1 MAVPNSDVLPRKK
14 RRFNWVISDL
24 VRKGLT
30 LYLEWSARLRG
41 QRFYCSA
48 LAGQSEY
55 NITVN
60 CDLTVSCNCQDYNG
74 SGHMGDLNRNSFQE
88 IFFGPVAQHF
98 RTELAKGKLPIA
110 TCARC
115 GDLKRVP
122 KAHVKVAPARQTE
135 GEQSTAKIIA
145 NGSTE
150 LAGAGDPAP
159 QLYAGPEPRLPYR
172 GMLLENTV
180 RCNIDCIGCDRQSAA
195 RIRTT
200 PQMDLA
206 KLSRMADLVHE
217 LGLQQLFYLN
227 LGEPFLSPNIGQE
240 LPLLRQK
247 NPDCRIVISTN
258 GIILNTDAKREAALS
273 ASHLFFSIAGIS
285 NDMLKKYEHYG
296 NFDKAYGN
304 MKALVDYRNGRGLG
318 RPLIEWKYLL
328 FNWNDRKAT
337 IRRAIEMAKAAGV
350 DAISFWPTNNPFY
363 GYSFR
368 YRLGLLNDIGVKCWK
383 GREVDL
389 REHYTQ
395 RAVTPALAPV

>member
-1 MAVPNSDVLPRKK
+1 MKP
-14 RRFNWVISDL
+14 RRFNWVISDI
-24 VRKGLT
+24 VRKGLK

-41 QRFYCSA
+41 ERFHCTA

-74 SGHMGDLNRNSFQE
+74 SGHMGDLNKNSFPE
-88 IFFGPVAQHF
+88 VFFGEKAQHL
-98 RTELAKGKLPIA
+98 RSELAKGKLPIL

-115 GDLKRVP
+115 GDLKRISKSQV
-122 KAHVKVAPARQTE
+122 E
-135 GEQSTAKIIA
+135 
-145 NGSTE
+145 
-150 LAGAGDPAP
+150 
-159 QLYAGPEPRLPYR
+159 PEPRLPYR

-200 PQMDLA
+200 AQMDLA
-206 KLSRMADLVHE
+206 KLSRMADLVHD

-240 LPLLRQK
+240 LPLLRSK

-258 GIILNTDAKREAALS
+258 GIILNTDAKREAAMS
-273 ASHLFFSIAGIS
+273 ASHLLFSIAGI
-285 NDMLKKYEHYG
+285 NDEMLKKYEHHG
-296 NFDKAYGN
+296 SFEKAYANLKG
-304 MKALVDYRNGRGLG
+304 LVDYRNARDLTK
-318 RPLIEWKYLL
+318 PIIEWKYLL
-328 FNWNDRKAT
+328 FNWNDRRPT
-337 IRRAIEMAKAAGV
+337 IQRAIEMAKAAGV
-350 DAISFWPTNNPFY
+350 DAISFWPTNNPFF

-368 YRLGLLNDIGVKCWK
+368 YRLGMLNDVGFECWK

-389 REHYTQ
+389 R
-395 RAVTPALAPV
+395 TPERIKEAPMKAEAGTARRE